1 MTVTPKQPEHDIKW
15 IRLQEICVNLVDGAC
30 VVHITAS
37 TDVPPNLRAAVER
50 EGDRIDILMNMLYN
64 KNREDVID
72 SLAHEMAHIVLGT
85 ADHGPAFNEKWAALR
100 KSITREYRLLGLLAK
115 ARRRA
120 KLHLEG
126 KVDKAGKP
134 KFGHAERVAGK
145 LTRTMDKTVAYLH
158 DLLEDTTTYGEDQLK
173 AEFPDRIAEAVLAM
187 TRSDQTEAYMS
198 YVRRLAPN
206 PVARRVKLADLSDN
220 MDSNRP
226 ILDAALARELLA
238 RYTEAK
244 KFLLGYKPPKN

>member
-1 MTVTPKQPEHDIKW
+1 MGAKTSQSDIKW
-15 IRLQEICVNLVDGAC
+15 IRLQEICLNLVDRTC

-37 TDVPPNLRAAVER
+37 TDVPPDLRAAVER
-50 EGDRIDILMNMLYN
+50 KDGRVDVFMNMLYN
-64 KNREDVID
+64 KNRDDVID
-72 SLAHEMAHIVLGT
+72 SLAHEMAHIVLDSAG
-85 ADHGPAFNEKWAALR
+85 HGPEFNEKWAALR

-134 KFGHAERVAGK
+134 KFGHAERVASK

-158 DLLEDTTTYGEDQLK
+158 DLLEDTDYGADQLRRD
-173 AEFPDRIAEAVLAM
+173 FPARIAEAVLAM
-187 TRSDQTEAYMS
+187 TRADKTEDYMAYI
-198 YVRRLAPN
+198 RRLAPN
-206 PVARRVKLADLSDN
+206 PLARRVKLADLKDN
-220 MDSNRP
+220 IDPNRP
-226 ILDAALARELLA
+226 IADVALAQELKA

-244 KFLLGYKPPKN
+244 KFLLGFKPPAV